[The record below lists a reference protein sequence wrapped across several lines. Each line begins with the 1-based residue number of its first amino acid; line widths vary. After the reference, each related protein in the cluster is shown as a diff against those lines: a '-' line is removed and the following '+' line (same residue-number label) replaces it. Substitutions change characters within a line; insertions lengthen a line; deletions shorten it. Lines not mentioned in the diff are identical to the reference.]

1 MQNEDHWQI
10 NAISTTFENLLA
22 GEHRSWPVIA
32 SEFLRLLKMLVLM
45 LFNGITVLLQK
56 KKCKLS
62 WTPTSS
68 PMNKL
73 SNVWVKP
80 ETKMKPDCVN
90 HRKAELPLRQVLG
103 EALVVRI
110 LLQTQVGKIVANL
123 LKKWIWIWLTNVDDS
138 HFIFYRIV

>member
-22 GEHRSWPVIA
+22 GAHRSWPVIA

-62 WTPTSS
+62 
-68 PMNKL
+68 
-73 SNVWVKP
+73 
-80 ETKMKPDCVN
+80 
-90 HRKAELPLRQVLG
+90 
-103 EALVVRI
+103 
-110 LLQTQVGKIVANL
+110 
-123 LKKWIWIWLTNVDDS
+123 
-138 HFIFYRIV
+138 